1 MKHFLYITVVLVVL
15 ASCKNG
21 NGDFTVKGKIKAPLS
36 DTVYLEELAYTSAD
50 TKIIDSAKV
59 DKDGNY
65 TLKGSSPQ
73 QNLFTVG
80 FKNNPVVIIVNDAS
94 DIKVDFNPNGFN
106 YPEVSGSDATKEL
119 YGFIKDFWRKDSVLS
134 LTYHQIDT
142 ISQERLEDTVYVKGL
157 QQQYTK
163 QINDIGDLIRGFIKR
178 SNNPAAICFVF
189 DRAKG
194 AVANDELAA
203 MVQDAAKRFPQHT
216 GITAFKTALAVQPSG
231 SGAGSAAYGLL
242 NQQAPDLTMATPGGK
257 KMSISNYK
265 GKYLLVDFWAS
276 WCAPCRQENPNVVAA
291 YNKFKNKNFT
301 ILGVSLD
308 DDKAAWMKA
317 IQDDH
322 LTWAHMSDLQSA
334 SAAATLYQFEGIP
347 FNVLID
353 PEGKIIASG
362 LRGPA
367 LEQKLSEVLQ

>member
-1 MKHFLYITVVLVVL
+1 MT
-15 ASCKNG
+15 
-21 NGDFTVKGKIKAPLS
+21 
-36 DTVYLEELAYTSAD
+36 
-50 TKIIDSAKV
+50 
-59 DKDGNY
+59 
-65 TLKGSSPQ
+65 
-73 QNLFTVG
+73 
-80 FKNNPVVIIVNDAS
+80 
-94 DIKVDFNPNGFN
+94 
-106 YPEVSGSDATKEL
+106 
-119 YGFIKDFWRKDSVLS
+119 
-134 LTYHQIDT
+134 
-142 ISQERLEDTVYVKGL
+142 DTVYVKEL

-216 GITAFKTALAVQPSG
+216 GITAIKTAFAVQPNG
-231 SGAGSAAYGLL
+231 NAADGAAYGLL
-242 NQQAPDLTMATPGGK
+242 NQQAPDLTMATPDGK

-265 GKYLLVDFWAS
+265 GRYLLVDFWAS
-276 WCAPCRQENPNVVAA
+276 WCNPCRQENPNVVAA

-308 DDKAAWMKA
+308 DDKAAWLKA

-322 LTWAHMSDLQSA
+322 LTWAHMSDLQSP

-353 PEGKIIASG
+353 PEGKIIASVYAV
-362 LRGPA
+362 RRWNRN
-367 LEQKLSEVLQ
+367 